1 MLSENVREW
10 TAEWVAEGR
19 AKGLEQGRAEGIEQ
33 GRAEERALLCR
44 QAARKFD
51 DDARRL
57 AAVLAEVADPERL
70 AQVGDWIIECGTEAE
85 LFARVAEVHGA
96 GAQRSA
102 AVLAEVAD
110 PERLTQAGGGIV
122 ECATGAEPFAPVAEA
137 RWSPTE
143 VPLRMED
150 VILLVKDKE
159 KWKALWVAEGCAEG
173 LEQGR
178 EQGREQVRVEKC
190 ALLCRQAARKF
201 DDDTQRLAAVLA
213 EVTDPKRL
221 AEVGDWIIDCGTEAE
236 LFARVADAR
245 RPGTE
250 APRLGTAQTRIVEQ
264 VWEWLAEWAANG
276 RAEGLEQGR
285 EQGLE
290 QGREQGLEQ
299 GREQGLEQGRAEG
312 LEQGREQGLE
322 QGRSEERALLC
333 RLAARKFDAG
343 APQRLA
349 AALAEVADPERL
361 AEVGDWI
368 IECGTEAELLT
379 RVARFGS

>member
-19 AKGLEQGRAEGIEQ
+19 AKGIEQGRAEGIEQ

-44 QAARKFD
+44 QAARKFAAAA
-51 DDARRL
+51 ARRL

-122 ECATGAEPFAPVAEA
+122 ECATGAEPFTPVAEA

-143 VPLRMED
+143 VLPRLED

-159 KWKALWVAEGCAEG
+159 KWKALWVAEGRAEG

-178 EQGREQVRVEKC
+178 EQGREQVRAEKC

-213 EVTDPKRL
+213 EVTDPERL

-250 APRLGTAQTRIVEQ
+250 APRLGKAQTRIVEQ

-276 RAEGLEQGR
+276 R

-290 QGREQGLEQ
+290 QGREQGM
-299 GREQGLEQGRAEG
+299 
-312 LEQGREQGLE
+312 EQGREQGLE

-333 RLAARKFDAG
+333 RQAARKFDAG
-343 APQRLA
+343 AAQRLA
-349 AALAEVADPERL
+349 AALAEVSDPERL

-368 IECGTEAELLT
+368 IECGTESELLA
-379 RVARFGS
+379 RVARRGS